1 MEKEIYPFKDL
12 NKYIT
17 NVITEGQYT
26 YYNFDYYGEE
36 FYIKCRK
43 YHTTGKNKYKEAQ
56 DRIDRLN
63 NSMLDKMADSFECEN
78 KYTVDDKLLNKLICK
93 YKDLKGYLIS
103 DNANGFRY
111 YFKYKNFEYE
121 HQLFFDDKLKLFLNV
136 NSKTISLLQRK

>member
-43 YHTTGKNKYKEAQ
+43 YHTPGKNKYKEAQ

-93 YKDLKGYLIS
+93 YKDLKVI
-103 DNANGFRY
+103 
-111 YFKYKNFEYE
+111 
-121 HQLFFDDKLKLFLNV
+121 
-136 NSKTISLLQRK
+136 